1 MGVLGTLQHRLDEI
15 MTSMIQRTYYYKLF
29 ENLKKLICATSYT
42 ANPEAM
48 SESLIFKCYV
58 NVSRQDFDSRLQ
70 GWKNSY

>member
-48 SESLIFKCYV
+48 SESLIFKC
-58 NVSRQDFDSRLQ
+58 
-70 GWKNSY
+70 